1 MKPMSYLACMVC
13 LAGLA
18 ATATASQELRPQSRP
33 DDLAVV
39 APDAA
44 APQVP
49 VAAAL
54 QAPDAAAPQVAE
66 PPATQTI
73 AARPEPAADPSLGPE
88 TNLPLPRYVSLKT
101 DEGNVR
107 RGPSMSHRIDWVF
120 RREDMPLQIIAEYGH
135 WRRVVD
141 SDGVGG
147 WMNYAM
153 LSGNR
158 TVLVQT
164 DMQPIYSS
172 PDAEA
177 PQNAIL
183 ALGVVAELGT
193 CQPDWCWIS
202 TGGYRGWAP
211 KSALWG
217 VDAGEVRD

>member
-1 MKPMSYLACMVC
+1 MRMKPSSYLA
-13 LAGLA
+13 LGLVA
-18 ATATASQELRPQSRP
+18 LVWTATTGLGQEMRPQARP
-33 DDLAVV
+33 AVPA
-39 APDAA
+39 APETAVETAPAVIAALPDPVA
-44 APQVP
+44 APQGP
-49 VAAAL
+49 
-54 QAPDAAAPQVAE
+54 
-66 PPATQTI
+66 T
-73 AARPEPAADPSLGPE
+73 LGPE

-120 RREDMPLQIIAEYGH
+120 RREDMPLQITAEYGH

-211 KSALWG
+211 KAALWG